1 VLLAVAAFVTAAC
14 VITADVT
21 AVEAVVAVAVIDAA
35 DVTDM
40 GCSKAFLL
48 FAAALLGAC
57 TIWQCLTQ
65 NLAQLEP
72 LSYGK
77 LEPTS

>member
-1 VLLAVAAFVTAAC
+1 MAVAAFVIAAC

-40 GCSKAFLL
+40 GCSEAFLL

-72 LSYGK
+72 LSHGN